1 MATNYP
7 LYAPI
12 IQQQSMMP
20 IAPMAPSQYVSPF
33 DALKKKQA
41 EMAGMPNAQAVGQAS
56 GMAGADAGG
65 IAGANA
71 GSGAGAGQLFASRI
85 AGGFK

>member
-1 MATNYP
+1 
-7 LYAPI
+7 
-12 IQQQSMMP
+12 MMP

>member
-41 EMAGMPNAQAVGQAS
+41 EMAGMPNAQALGQAAGMSAAQSS
-56 GMAGADAGG
+56 GM
-65 IAGANA
+65 AGANA
-71 GSGAGAGQLFASRI
+71 GSSAGAGQLFASRI